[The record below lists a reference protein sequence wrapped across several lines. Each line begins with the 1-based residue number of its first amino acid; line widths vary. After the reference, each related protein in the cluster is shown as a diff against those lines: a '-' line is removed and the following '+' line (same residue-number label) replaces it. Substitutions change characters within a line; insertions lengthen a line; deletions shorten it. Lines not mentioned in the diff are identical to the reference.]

1 MVIKRLCMTWPACTI
16 YLWSI
21 ADFQKWSKSIRFSR
35 GPKWVSCIKI
45 PSFTPYQLSLS
56 KKMNTQRFR
65 WIYIFHS
72 LHRYFLLINFIRAT
86 IFSISFWVFLPLCV
100 IFFSGCERQ
109 TIGEVIC
116 FLDRNFWWLDVFRW
130 LVNESALDSNL
141 FSN

>member
-1 MVIKRLCMTWPACTI
+1 MFIKRLRMTWPACTI

-35 GPKWVSCIKI
+35 GSKWVSCIKI

-72 LHRYFLLINFIRAT
+72 LHRYFFLINCAPIV
-86 IFSISFWVFLPLCV
+86 SISFEFPSPVHN
-100 IFFSGCERQ
+100 IFSQQ
-109 TIGEVIC
+109 TIGEVIY
-116 FLDRNFWWLDVFRW
+116 FLQRS
-130 LVNESALDSNL
+130 E
-141 FSN
+141 FSNFSYMFLNPNNFFQFEL

>member
-1 MVIKRLCMTWPACTI
+1 MIIKRLRMTWPACTI

-72 LHRYFLLINFIRAT
+72 LHRYFFLINFIRAP
-86 IFSISFWVFLPLCV
+86 IFSISFWVSFPGYRRQFKAKSKRIYLLFTKV
-100 IFFSGCERQ
+100 RILVGFSL
-109 TIGEVIC
+109 ISKSVLSIY
-116 FLDRNFWWLDVFRW
+116 
-130 LVNESALDSNL
+130 
-141 FSN
+141 